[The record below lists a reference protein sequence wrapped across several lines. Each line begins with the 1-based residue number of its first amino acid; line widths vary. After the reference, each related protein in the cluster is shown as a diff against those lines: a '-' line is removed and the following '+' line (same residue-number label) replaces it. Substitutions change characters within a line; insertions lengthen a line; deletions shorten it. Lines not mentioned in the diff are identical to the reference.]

1 MELKDIKSI
10 INNKKE
16 TKSKTKKIKYTDL
29 FNIPKKKTNK
39 KTKKK

>member
-10 INNKKE
+10 IDSKQNIKKE
-16 TKSKTKKIKYTDL
+16 KKIKYTDL
-29 FNIPKKKTNK
+29 FNIPKSKK